1 MIHLKFG
8 YCWQAFLVN
17 YILHLQ
23 IAIATYVIKTKKKI
37 PTMNQNWYST
47 LLLEKMENESWDF
60 CLNTVRDLAKKV
72 ENSSKSEE

>member
-1 MIHLKFG
+1 
-8 YCWQAFLVN
+8 
-17 YILHLQ
+17 
-23 IAIATYVIKTKKKI
+23 
-37 PTMNQNWYST
+37 MNQNWYST